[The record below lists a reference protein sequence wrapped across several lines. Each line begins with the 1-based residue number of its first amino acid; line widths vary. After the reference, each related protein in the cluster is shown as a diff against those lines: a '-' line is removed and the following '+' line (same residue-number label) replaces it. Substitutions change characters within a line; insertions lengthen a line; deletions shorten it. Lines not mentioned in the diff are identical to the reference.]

1 MTIIY
6 HGRGYAMARV
16 FCIGVNTSHEFL
28 IFCLGAAFMYSY
40 LTGIRSKTLLQQMAQ
55 ARAKTNIYETP

>member
-1 MTIIY
+1 MQ
-6 HGRGYAMARV
+6 AMYPLFV
-16 FCIGVNTSHEFL
+16 CI
-28 IFCLGAAFMYSY
+28 GAAFMYSY